1 MTALAVRQVFWEQ
14 RLFWRNRQ
22 AAIFTFALP
31 VGLLVFGAL
40 GKHSDVDGQPYT
52 YLFVPGLIGTAIVFT
67 TFAGIAITLVVR
79 RDSGI
84 LKRVR
89 GTPLPPAT
97 YLGALAGS
105 MALVLALEAVIIVAV
120 GSTLLG
126 LHAPDSPLELIGLV
140 VLGAF
145 AFAALAFAVVPLVP
159 AAEGSSALISS
170 IYLPLLGL
178 SGAFFPLHRLPA
190 GLHELADVLPLSHLL
205 TALRAVVR
213 RWRHV
218 RARRGGPARDGC
230 VGDRG
235 ARSSPS
241 GASAGNREAG
251 REATC
256 RPDGPRLPPVT
267 GSSTIAAPSAA
278 TPAEAA
284 PRRATLR

>member
-1 MTALAVRQVFWEQ
+1 M
-14 RLFWRNRQ
+14 
-22 AAIFTFALP
+22 LP
-31 VGLLVFGAL
+31 VGLLAFGAL
-40 GKHSDVDGQPYT
+40 GRHSNVDGHPYT

-89 GTPLPPAT
+89 GTPLPAV

-126 LHAPDSPLELIGLV
+126 LKAPDSPLELLGLV

-145 AFAALAFAVVPLVP
+145 AFAALGFAIVPLVP
-159 AAEGSSALISS
+159 AAEGSSAVISS

-190 GLHELADVLPLSHLL
+190 ALRELAEVLPLSHLL
-205 TALRAVVR
+205 TGLRAAYAGGGLTGRDAAGLLVTLAWALGGALLAVR
-213 RWRHV
+213 RFGWEP
-218 RARRGGPARDGC
+218 RGG
-230 VGDRG
+230 
-235 ARSSPS
+235 S
-241 GASAGNREAG
+241 
-251 REATC
+251 
-256 RPDGPRLPPVT
+256 
-267 GSSTIAAPSAA
+267 
-278 TPAEAA
+278 
-284 PRRATLR
+284 